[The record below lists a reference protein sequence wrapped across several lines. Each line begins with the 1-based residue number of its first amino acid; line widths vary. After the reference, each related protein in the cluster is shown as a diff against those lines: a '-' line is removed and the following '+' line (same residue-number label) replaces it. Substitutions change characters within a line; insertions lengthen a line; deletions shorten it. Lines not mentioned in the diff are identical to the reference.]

1 MENGPVAPFRR
12 SETTHVAMG
21 RFGNVPLI
29 GGESNLS
36 LTAHRGEVVRFYLT
50 NTAFGVFKNSMV
62 LMLLVYWSTL
72 IVHAIGLH
80 GCERRSI
87 HSLSSLPP
95 SQDG

>member
-1 MENGPVAPFRR
+1 MWQLSSLAAVSFLLLSASAFAQEKR
-12 SETTHVAMG
+12 AMT
-21 RFGNVPLI
+21 F
-29 GGESNLS
+29 ED
-36 LTAHRGEVVRFYLT
+36 VV
-50 NTAFGVFKNSMV
+50 VFKNSIV

-72 IVHAIGLH
+72 VVHAIGLH